1 MSVLMDM
8 HQDHVARR
16 MRLGMPVM
24 SRRSVRELI
33 AALPPKPPAEAE
45 PESRGCPLNMLTAPT
60 PRFII
65 KLVSVR
71 RGIPVKEMTGRCK
84 TPDYVAARDEALA
97 LIYTHCR
104 AMSLPEL
111 GRLFGGRDHTTILHA
126 LRKMRK
132 RGHAVYRVFPS
143 IHGYSQRLEET
154 FAEGA

>member
-16 MRLGMPVM
+16 TRLGMPVM
-24 SRRSVRELI
+24 SRRSVREAI
-33 AALPPKPPAEAE
+33 AALPPPKPVVETE
-45 PESRGCPLNMLTAPT
+45 PWGAPLNMLTAPT

-71 RGIPVKEMTGRCK
+71 RGIPVNEMTGRCK

-132 RGHAVYRVFPS
+132 RGRAVYRVIPS